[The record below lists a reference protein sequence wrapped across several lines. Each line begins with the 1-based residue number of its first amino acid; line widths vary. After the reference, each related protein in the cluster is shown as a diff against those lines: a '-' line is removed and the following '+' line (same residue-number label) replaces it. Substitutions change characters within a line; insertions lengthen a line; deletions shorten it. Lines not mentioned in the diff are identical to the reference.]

1 MGSEMCIR
9 DRDLFERPATKFVAT
24 FIGSPS
30 MNMISATIVNENNQL
45 TMKTDDGILV
55 PVPKDKRDSVKNG
68 QKISF
73 GFRAEDIVPL
83 RFGQKPNNYWDMQSK
98 VNLAEPLGTE
108 TLIFT
113 NFGSVEIVSR
123 MFTPEQV
130 NSDETLDFSLNLD
143 RTYLFDDET
152 GTAI

>member
-1 MGSEMCIR
+1 
-9 DRDLFERPATKFVAT
+9 
-24 FIGSPS
+24 
-30 MNMISATIVNENNQL
+30 
-45 TMKTDDGILV
+45 MKTDDGIFV
-55 PVPKDKRDSVKNG
+55 PVPQDKKNSVKDG

-83 RFGQKPNNYWDMQSK
+83 RFGQKPNNHWDMKSK

-113 NFGSVEIVSR
+113 NLGSVEIVSR

-130 NSDETLDFSLNLD
+130 NSNETLDFSLNLD

-152 GTAI
+152 GMAI